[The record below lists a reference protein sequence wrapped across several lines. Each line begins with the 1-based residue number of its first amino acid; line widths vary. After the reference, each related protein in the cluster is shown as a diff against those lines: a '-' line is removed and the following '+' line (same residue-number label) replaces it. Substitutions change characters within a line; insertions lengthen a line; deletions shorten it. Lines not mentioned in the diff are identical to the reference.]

1 MTKNDALEFKK
12 IVTGLS
18 EIYRVDFNDAAFQI
32 YLNAVAHIDIET
44 IREAVNE
51 HVKKIPEGRF
61 YPKPCEIIGYHEGK
75 LKKIES
81 EKIREI
87 NLRHEKKLELEN
99 FVSGEISALRLDAAT
114 NKKNITCTTHPST
127 LAYVKKLGGWEE
139 ILKMYKQNLYFF
151 DVMITGFFKFEL
163 SRRRLA
169 NHPEIPVSSNLRLVK
184 NNEN

>member
-1 MTKNDALEFKK
+1 MTTNEMHEFKN
-12 IVTGLS
+12 IMMGIT
-18 EIYRVDFNDAAFQI
+18 EIYGMEFSAAAVQI
-32 YLNAVAHIDIET
+32 YLNAVSHIDIDT

-75 LKKIES
+75 LKKIEA
-81 EKIREI
+81 EKIRER

-99 FVSGEISALRLDAAT
+99 FVSGEIAALRLDAAT
-114 NKKNITCTTHPST
+114 NKKNITCTINPST
-127 LAYVKKLGGWEE
+127 LAYVEKLGGWEE

-163 SRRRLA
+163 ERRQLTHNWDFTA
-169 NHPEIPVSSNLRLVK
+169 NLNLRLVK

>member
-1 MTKNDALEFKK
+1 MTTNEMHEFKN
-12 IVTGLS
+12 IMMGIT
-18 EIYRVDFNDAAFQI
+18 EIYGVEFSGAAFQI
-32 YLNAVAHIDIET
+32 YLNAVAHIDIDT

-61 YPKPCEIIGYHEGK
+61 YPKPCEIIGYHENK
-75 LKKIES
+75 LKKIEA

-99 FVSGEISALRLDAAT
+99 FVSGEIAALRLDAAT

-127 LAYVKKLGGWEE
+127 LAYVEKLGGWEE

-151 DVMITGFFKFEL
+151 DVMTTGFFGFEL
-163 SRRRLA
+163 SRRQLA
-169 NHPEIPVSSNLRLVK
+169 NHPGIPVSSNLHLVK
-184 NNEN
+184 N